1 MGPLTEKEILE
12 KYEQLP
18 EDLKEAIFGAEVT
31 GIVNSIGKKF
41 NLHIDKIGE
50 LANETGM
57 VMLGVTRPK
66 EFVPNLSDRLEVD
79 TETARKIAQDI
90 NSQIFMKVRE
100 SLKKIHNGE
109 EMEPPSPRP
118 ADSPHPRGEGA
129 GVRKEDILEVIER
142 PELPA
147 VLQGA
152 NKPEEAQNLFEVKTK
167 EEVQRAPME
176 ETKHFDP
183 YREPIE

>member
-1 MGPLTEKEILE
+1 
-12 KYEQLP
+12 
-18 EDLKEAIFGAEVT
+18 
-31 GIVNSIGKKF
+31 
-41 NLHIDKIGE
+41 
-50 LANETGM
+50 
-57 VMLGVTRPK
+57 
-66 EFVPNLSDRLEVD
+66 
-79 TETARKIAQDI
+79 
-90 NSQIFMKVRE
+90 
-100 SLKKIHNGE
+100 
-109 EMEPPSPRP
+109 
-118 ADSPHPRGEGA
+118 
-129 GVRKEDILEVIER
+129 VRKEDILEVIER